1 MHFIGVTSM
10 SIYAISNDSLRP
22 LGAGQSSLH
31 FRFNGDDKGPTKC
44 EKGSG
49 EREGETQMPAPFAV
63 YTLFDSRADNRI
75 TRLLVS
81 ETRAPPRYLLRSV
94 RGVKLG
100 KA

>member
-10 SIYAISNDSLRP
+10 SIYAIANDSLRP

-49 EREGETQMPAPFAV
+49 EREERKCQRPSLS
-63 YTLFDSRADNRI
+63 TL
-75 TRLLVS
+75 
-81 ETRAPPRYLLRSV
+81 YLTVVLTIAS
-94 RGVKLG
+94 LG
-100 KA
+100 FLYQKPELHLGTFSARCGA